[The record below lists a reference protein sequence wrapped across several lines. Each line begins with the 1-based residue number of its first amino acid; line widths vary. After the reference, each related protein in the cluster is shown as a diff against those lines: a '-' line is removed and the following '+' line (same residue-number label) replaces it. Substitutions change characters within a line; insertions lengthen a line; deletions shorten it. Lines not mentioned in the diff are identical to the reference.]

1 MGEIINNNNF
11 IFFSMIILTL
21 IIIHL
26 IQMTNKNIQ
35 SYRQYNER
43 RLRNIENKS
52 ENKKGVYKED
62 EGPSRIWTTS
72 RMVNVPTRGETGPF
86 HTVGYLTNRMGDVLP
101 LTGRQTYPGS
111 NHWNYYTTTDT
122 HLKIQ
127 IPVFNHDPANNPKD
141 DCLDDRGCLEFNTG
155 DYAWANN
162 IRYKVTMHR
171 YRTLR
176 YIP

>member
-1 MGEIINNNNF
+1 MDKSKF
-11 IFFSMIILTL
+11 LTL
-21 IIIHL
+21 VSQDGIK
-26 IQMTNKNIQ
+26 TNVDIDLF
-35 SYRQYNER
+35 NETY
-43 RLRNIENKS
+43 ENEHVS
-52 ENKKGVYKED
+52 EFIYEMIDTFINDQD
-62 EGPSRIWTTS
+62 EPENEFNLM
-72 RMVNVPTRGETGPF
+72 MVKDKYVKLF
-86 HTVGYLTNRMGDVLP
+86 
-101 LTGRQTYPGS
+101 GRQTYPGS